1 MMNFENPLWFTALL
15 LLPFV
20 WYFYRE
26 SMKKKKALA
35 IKFSNISLIKEAG
48 IKKSKA
54 KEVLFYLNL
63 LLLFLLVGALADP
76 HIPLKQTKE
85 GVNVVMVMDVSGSMA
100 ASDYKPTRLEAAKE
114 SAKTLIDELNNKD
127 NSGIVIFSSGAT
139 TSAYLSPYKD
149 KVLEKLSGIKQT
161 EGETALGDGLALAVD
176 MATSIPN
183 KKKVIILMSDGV
195 DNAGVIS
202 PDAAISFAKT
212 NNIQVY
218 TVGIGSN
225 EKVVL
230 GYDWFGRPQYAELDE
245 ATLQKIAKETGGQY
259 FKSVDSGTL
268 EKIYSELPQK
278 IEREPE
284 DSSIKDW
291 VIMSAIGVLLA
302 QLYLRFGRYRILP

>member
-1 MMNFENPLWFTALL
+1 MNFENPLWFAALL
-15 LLPFV
+15 LLPVV

-26 SMKKKKALA
+26 SVKKKKALA

-48 IKKSKA
+48 IKKSNA
-54 KEVLFYLNL
+54 KDILFYLNL
-63 LLLFLLVGALADP
+63 LLIILLVTALADP

-100 ASDYKPTRLEAAKE
+100 ANDYKPTRLEAAKD
-114 SAKTLIDELNNKD
+114 SAKILVDELDNKD

-149 KVLEKLSGIKQT
+149 KVLEKLSGIRQT
-161 EGETALGDGLALAVD
+161 QGETALGDGLALAVD

-195 DNAGVIS
+195 NNAGVIS
-202 PDAAISFAKT
+202 PDDAISFAKT

-225 EKVVL
+225 EKVIL
-230 GYDWFGRPQYAELDE
+230 GYDWLGRPAYAQLDE
-245 ATLQKIAKETGGQY
+245 ATLQKIAQETNGQY
-259 FKSVDSGTL
+259 FKSVDSSTL

-291 VIMSAIGVLLA
+291 FILAAVGVLLA

>member
-1 MMNFENPLWFTALL
+1 MNFENPLWFAVLL
-15 LLPFV
+15 LLPVV

-26 SMKKKKALA
+26 SVKKKKALA
-35 IKFSNISLIKEAG
+35 IRFSNISLIKEAG
-48 IKKSKA
+48 IKKSYA
-54 KEVLFYLNL
+54 REVLFYLNL
-63 LLLFLLVGALADP
+63 LLIILLVTALADP

-100 ASDYKPTRLEAAKE
+100 AGDYKPTRLEAAKD
-114 SAKTLIDELNNKD
+114 SAKILVDELNNKD
-127 NSGIVIFSSGAT
+127 NSGIVIFSSGST

-195 DNAGVIS
+195 NNAGVIS
-202 PDAAISFAKT
+202 PDDAISFAKT

-230 GYDWFGRPQYAELDE
+230 GYDWFGRPQYANLDE
-245 ATLQKIAKETGGQY
+245 ATLQKVAKETGGQY
-259 FKSVDSGTL
+259 FKSVDSSTL

-291 VIMSAIGVLLA
+291 VIMAAIAILLI

>member
-1 MMNFENPLWFTALL
+1 MNFENPLWFAALL
-15 LLPFV
+15 LLPVV
-20 WYFYRE
+20 WYFYRR
-26 SMKKKKALA
+26 SVKKKKALA

-48 IKKSKA
+48 IKKSNSR
-54 KEVLFYLNL
+54 EILFYLNL
-63 LLLFLLVGALADP
+63 LLLVLLVGALADP

-100 ASDYKPTRLEAAKE
+100 ANDYKPTRLEAAKD
-114 SAKTLIDELNNKD
+114 SAKILVDELNNKD

-149 KVLEKLSGIKQT
+149 KVLEKLSGIRQT

-195 DNAGVIS
+195 NNAGVIR
-202 PDAAISFAKT
+202 PDDAISFAKT

-225 EKVVL
+225 ENVIL
-230 GYDWFGRPQYAELDE
+230 SYDWLGRPVYAQLDE
-245 ATLQKIAKETGGQY
+245 ATLQKIAQETGGQY
-259 FKSVDSGTL
+259 FKSVDSSTL

-291 VIMSAIGVLLA
+291 VIMAAIAVLLI

>member
-1 MMNFENPLWFTALL
+1 MNFENPLWFAALL
-15 LLPFV
+15 ILPVV

-26 SMKKKKALA
+26 SVKKKKALA

-48 IKKSKA
+48 IKKSNA
-54 KEVLFYLNL
+54 KDVLFYLNL
-63 LLLFLLVGALADP
+63 LLLVLLVSALADP

-100 ASDYKPTRLEAAKE
+100 ASDYKPTRLDAAKE
-114 SAKTLIDELNNKD
+114 SAKTLVEELNNKD

-139 TSAYLSPYKD
+139 TSAYLSPFKD
-149 KVLEKLSGIKQT
+149 KVLEKLSGIRQT
-161 EGETALGDGLALAVD
+161 EGETALGDGLSLAVD

-195 DNAGVIS
+195 NNAGVIS
-202 PDAAISFAKT
+202 PDDAISFAKT

-225 EKVVL
+225 ENVIL
-230 GYDWFGRPQYAELDE
+230 GYDFLGRPVYAQLDE

-259 FKSVDSGTL
+259 FKSVDSSTL

-291 VIMSAIGVLLA
+291 VIMSAIAVLLI

>member
-1 MMNFENPLWFTALL
+1 MNFENPIWFAVLL
-15 LLPFV
+15 LLPAV
-20 WYFYRE
+20 WYFYRKSE
-26 SMKKKKALA
+26 KKKKALA

-48 IKKSKA
+48 TGRSKA
-54 KEVLFYLNL
+54 KVVLFYMNML
-63 LLLFLLVGALADP
+63 LIALLVTALADP
-76 HIPLKQTKE
+76 HIPLTQTKE

-100 ASDYKPTRLEAAKE
+100 ATDYKPTRLEAAKD
-114 SAKTLIDELNNKD
+114 SAKILIGELHNKD

-149 KVLEKLSGIKQT
+149 KVLDKLSGIKQT
-161 EGETALGDGLALAVD
+161 DGETALGDGLALAVD

-183 KKKVIILMSDGV
+183 KKKVIVLMSDGV
-195 DNAGVIS
+195 NNAGVIS
-202 PDAAISFAKT
+202 PDDAISFAKM

-225 EKVVL
+225 ENVIL
-230 GYDWFGRPQYAELDE
+230 GYDWFGRPQYAQLDE
-245 ATLQKIAKETGGQY
+245 TTLQKIAKETSGQY
-259 FKSVDSGTL
+259 YKSVDSSTL
-268 EKIYSELPQK
+268 GKIYSELPQK

-291 VIMSAIGVLLA
+291 VIVAAILALLA

>member
-1 MMNFENPLWFTALL
+1 MNFGNPLWFAALL
-15 LLPFV
+15 LLPLV

-26 SMKKKKALA
+26 SVKKKKALA

-48 IKKSKA
+48 INKSNA
-54 KEVLFYLNL
+54 KDVLFYLNL
-63 LLLFLLVGALADP
+63 LLLVLLIGALADP

-100 ASDYKPTRLEAAKE
+100 AGDYKPTRLEAAKE
-114 SAKTLIDELNNKD
+114 SAKILVDELNNKD

-139 TSAYLSPYKD
+139 TSAYLSPFKD
-149 KVLEKLSGIKQT
+149 KVLEKLSGIRQT

-195 DNAGVIS
+195 NNAGVIS
-202 PDAAISFAKT
+202 PDDAISFAKT

-230 GYDWFGRPQYAELDE
+230 GYDWFGRPQYADLDE
-245 ATLQKIAKETGGQY
+245 ATLQKVAKETGGQY
-259 FKSVDSGTL
+259 FKSVDSSTL

-291 VIMSAIGVLLA
+291 VIMSAIAVLLA

>member
-1 MMNFENPLWFTALL
+1 MNFENPVWFAAFLI
-15 LLPFV
+15 LPVV

-26 SMKKKKALA
+26 SVKKKKALA
-35 IKFSNISLIKEAG
+35 IKFSNISFIKEAG
-48 IKKSKA
+48 NKKSNA
-54 KEVLFYLNL
+54 REVLFYLNL
-63 LLLFLLVGALADP
+63 LLIILLVTALADP

-100 ASDYKPTRLEAAKE
+100 ASDYKPTRLEAAKD
-114 SAKTLIDELNNKD
+114 SAKILVDELNNKD

-149 KVLEKLSGIKQT
+149 KVLEKLSGIRQT
-161 EGETALGDGLALAVD
+161 EGETALGDGLSLAVD

-195 DNAGVIS
+195 NNAGVIS
-202 PDAAISFAKT
+202 PDDAISFSKT

-225 EKVVL
+225 ENGVL
-230 GYDWFGRPQYAELDE
+230 GYDWVGRPVYAQLDE
-245 ATLQKIAKETGGQY
+245 ATLQKIAQETGGQY

-291 VIMSAIGVLLA
+291 VIMAAIAVLLI

>member
-1 MMNFENPLWFTALL
+1 MNFGNPLWFAALL
-15 LLPFV
+15 LLPLV

-26 SMKKKKALA
+26 SVKKKKSLA
-35 IKFSNISLIKEAG
+35 IKFSNISLIKETG
-48 IKKSKA
+48 IKKSNA

-63 LLLFLLVGALADP
+63 LLIILLVTALADP

-100 ASDYKPTRLEAAKE
+100 ASDYKPTRLEAAKD
-114 SAKTLIDELNNKD
+114 SAKILVDELNNKD

-139 TSAYLSPYKD
+139 TSAYLSPFKD
-149 KVLEKLSGIKQT
+149 KVLEKLSGIRQT

-195 DNAGVIS
+195 NNAGVIS
-202 PDAAISFAKT
+202 PIDAISFAKT

-225 EKVVL
+225 ENVIL
-230 GYDWFGRPQYAELDE
+230 GYDWLGRPVYAQLDE
-245 ATLQKIAKETGGQY
+245 ATLQKIAQETGGQY
-259 FKSVDSGTL
+259 FKSVDSSTL

-291 VIMSAIGVLLA
+291 VIMAAIAVLLI

>member
-1 MMNFENPLWFTALL
+1 MNFGNPLWFAALL
-15 LLPFV
+15 LLPLV

-26 SMKKKKALA
+26 SVKKKKALA

-48 IKKSKA
+48 IKKSNA

-63 LLLFLLVGALADP
+63 LLIILLVTALADP

-85 GVNVVMVMDVSGSMA
+85 GVNVVIVMDVSGSMA
-100 ASDYKPTRLEAAKE
+100 AGDYKPTRLEAAKD
-114 SAKTLIDELNNKD
+114 SAKILVDELNNKD

-195 DNAGVIS
+195 NNAGVIS
-202 PDAAISFAKT
+202 PIDAISFAKT

-225 EKVVL
+225 ENVIL
-230 GYDWFGRPQYAELDE
+230 GYDWLGRPVYAQLDE
-245 ATLQKIAKETGGQY
+245 ATLQKIAQETGGQY
-259 FKSVDSGTL
+259 FKSVDSSTL

-291 VIMSAIGVLLA
+291 VIMAAIAVLLI